1 VACSSGKTD
10 FLEGVFAGLFHYDY
24 YYIVLEEE
32 MTEMPAYSAKYSQ
45 LVMPDHIN
53 VVGTLFGGQM
63 IAWVDLAAGKAAF
76 RFLKGADVD
85 GSVTRAIEKV
95 EFKEP
100 VYLGEWVNFTSTVI
114 SAGKTS
120 FTIEVQAHAEGRKT
134 ELRLA
139 CFATVVMVSVKKDT
153 EGNYQKVPHGKSF

>member
-1 VACSSGKTD
+1 MACSSGKTD

-32 MTEMPAYSAKYSQ
+32 MTEMPVYSAKYSQ

-76 RFLKGADVD
+76 RFLRGADVD

>member
-1 VACSSGKTD
+1 MACSSGKTD

-24 YYIVLEEE
+24 YYIVLEEG

-76 RFLKGADVD
+76 RFLRGADVD

-100 VYLGEWVNFTSTVI
+100 VYLGESVNFTSSVI

-120 FTIEVQAHAEGRKT
+120 FTIEVQAYAEGRKT

-139 CFATVVMVSVKKDT
+139 CFATVVMVSVKKDN
-153 EGNYQKVPHGKSF
+153 EGNYQKVPHGKSC

>member
-1 VACSSGKTD
+1 
-10 FLEGVFAGLFHYDY
+10 
-24 YYIVLEEE
+24 

-76 RFLKGADVD
+76 RFLRCADD
-85 GSVTRAIEKV
+85 DSSVTRAIEKV

-120 FTIEVQAHAEGRKT
+120 FTIEVEAHAEGRKT
-134 ELRLA
+134 ESRLA
-139 CFATVVMVSVKKDT
+139 CFATVVMVSVKEDT
-153 EGNYQKVPHGKSF
+153 KGNYQKVPHGKSC